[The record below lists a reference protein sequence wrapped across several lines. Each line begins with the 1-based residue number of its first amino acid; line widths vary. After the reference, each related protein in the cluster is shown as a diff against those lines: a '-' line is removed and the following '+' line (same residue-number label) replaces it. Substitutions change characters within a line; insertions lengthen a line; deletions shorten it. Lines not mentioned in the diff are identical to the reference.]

1 MLLYVDERRFIVK
14 IFNLEEEAKKLF
26 TPNIINTI
34 SLIHEYKGKQD
45 LYIESQKDSLTSLL
59 NIAKMYCT
67 FLICLII
74 HLCLLFLN

>member
-1 MLLYVDERRFIVK
+1 ME

-45 LYIESQKDSLTSLL
+45 LYIESQKDSLTSL
-59 NIAKMYCT
+59 
-67 FLICLII
+67 
-74 HLCLLFLN
+74 